1 MTNSY
6 FLSYKEWLK
15 LVMIFRSCDF
25 SFLSNE
31 RPRLTTRAQVF
42 QNQKYSN
49 SLLFV
54 ICISLSCYI
63 CISLS
68 CWLQCWWWLQVLT
81 SAFLFVICIS
91 LSCWLHV
98 GGDCK
103 YLHLHFSFVLVDI
116 CTSLSCRWTSA
127 LIFRVGGH
135 LHFSFVLATSALI
148 FRVDCKYLHP
158 HFSSADVTRA
168 TENTSPASK
177 DWTRQM
183 STGQRHGCNRI
194 LVLDR
199 NLDYP
204 TLARWPTYFVQPPP
218 PDDFANLCLGFAQLF
233 CELVFWGLR
242 NYFANLRNYFANC
255 WQI

>member
-1 MTNSY
+1 MTNFY
-6 FLSYKEWLK
+6 FLSYKEWLN
-15 LVMIFRSCDF
+15 LVMIFRSYDF

-49 SLLFV
+49 CRHCSLLSAFLFRV
-54 ICISLSCYI
+54 TSAFTSAFLFRVGYI

-68 CWLQCWWWLQVLT
+68 CWWWLQVLT
-81 SAFLFVICIS
+81 SVFL
-91 LSCWLHV
+91 
-98 GGDCK
+98 
-103 YLHLHFSFVLVDI
+103 YLHFSFVLVDI
-116 CTSLSCRWTSA
+116 CISLSCWWTAEAGLQPSV
-127 LIFRVGGH
+127 LLFRVGGH

-218 PDDFANLCLGFAQLF
+218 PDDFAN
-233 CELVFWGLR
+233 
-242 NYFANLRNYFANC
+242 C

>member
-1 MTNSY
+1 MGIALCY
-6 FLSYKEWLK
+6 LH
-15 LVMIFRSCDF
+15 F
-25 SFLSNE
+25 SF
-31 RPRLTTRAQVF
+31 
-42 QNQKYSN
+42 
-49 SLLFV
+49 
-54 ICISLSCYI
+54 
-63 CISLS
+63 
-68 CWLQCWWWLQVLT
+68 VLH
-81 SAFLFVICIS
+81 
-91 LSCWLHV
+91 LH
-98 GGDCK
+98 
-103 YLHLHFSFVLVDI
+103 LHLHFSFVLATSAFLFRVGGGCKYLHLYFFI

-218 PDDFANLCLGFAQLF
+218 PDDFAN
-233 CELVFWGLR
+233 
-242 NYFANLRNYFANC
+242 C

>member
-1 MTNSY
+1 M
-6 FLSYKEWLK
+6 
-15 LVMIFRSCDF
+15 LVVVAS
-25 SFLSNE
+25 
-31 RPRLTTRAQVF
+31 T
-42 QNQKYSN
+42 
-49 SLLFV
+49 
-54 ICISLSCYI
+54 YI

-68 CWLQCWWWLQVLT
+68 
-81 SAFLFVICIS
+81 AFLFR
-91 LSCWLHV
+91 V
-98 GGDCK
+98 GG
-103 YLHLHFSFVLVDI
+103 HLHFSFVLVDI

-218 PDDFANLCLGFAQLF
+218 PVIANLCFGVCATI
-233 CELVFWGLR
+233 LR
-242 NYFANLRNYFANC
+242 TCATILRTVGKFDVDLR
-255 WQI
+255 